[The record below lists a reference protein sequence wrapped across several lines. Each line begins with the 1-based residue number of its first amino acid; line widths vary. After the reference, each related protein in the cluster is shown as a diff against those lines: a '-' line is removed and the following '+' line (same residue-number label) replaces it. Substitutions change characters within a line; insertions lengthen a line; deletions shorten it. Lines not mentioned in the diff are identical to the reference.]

1 MAVAGIGGF
10 AYQKS
15 AHQNIRKA
23 DGADFQGTLAQA
35 AEKAQ
40 TFSGALAKKTMMQML
55 RDKIEE
61 MYEKLQNG
69 DVEQSFQIGAQSFTL
84 KEWDRFLEK
93 FDNIEDAIR
102 EMIEKELE
110 KMENEEQAY
119 GDCSGIL

>member
-1 MAVAGIGGF
+1 M
-10 AYQKS
+10 
-15 AHQNIRKA
+15 
-23 DGADFQGTLAQA
+23 QA

-40 TFSGALAKKTMMQML
+40 TFSGALTQKTMMQML

-102 EMIEKELE
+102 EMIEQELE
-110 KMENEEQAY
+110 KVENEEQAY